1 MVSANPGNQGDALSV
16 PWIDIVQFV
25 RQLSHDLRNH
35 LNAIELQSAY
45 IGELT
50 ADAEIK
56 TEIKRLR
63 EALSGLTTILQKLSA
78 GLGQIRTEV
87 MPYGGADFIED
98 LRKKVVTDF
107 PRESTAISWDV
118 HLRGA
123 ALEIDPQLLQ
133 QAFIELFN
141 NAFRHERGKG
151 PLTVA
156 AKIDNDRFVFTLRE
170 PKSRFELST
179 ENWGREPLRK
189 ISPGHYG
196 LGLNLARIIVEA
208 HGGKLRA
215 HYDPTES
222 VLVTTI
228 TLPLSAKES

>member
-1 MVSANPGNQGDALSV
+1 MVSADPRNQGDALSV

-107 PRESTAISWDV
+107 PRESTDISWDV

-228 TLPLSAKES
+228 TLPLSAKGS

>member
-151 PLTVA
+151 PLTVT

-196 LGLNLARIIVEA
+196 LGLNLARIIVKA

>member
-1 MVSANPGNQGDALSV
+1 MVSADPRNQGDALSV

-141 NAFRHERGKG
+141 NAFRHGK
-151 PLTVA
+151 
-156 AKIDNDRFVFTLRE
+156 DRQ
-170 PKSRFELST
+170 
-179 ENWGREPLRK
+179 
-189 ISPGHYG
+189 
-196 LGLNLARIIVEA
+196 
-208 HGGKLRA
+208 
-215 HYDPTES
+215 
-222 VLVTTI
+222 
-228 TLPLSAKES
+228 

>member
-151 PLTVA
+151 PLTVT
-156 AKIDNDRFVFTLRE
+156 AKIDNDRFVFTLCE

>member
-151 PLTVA
+151 PLTVT